1 MEKHDHEGSDAITAT
16 ALNPTPEQYKKAMDE
31 AASWKDKYM
40 RLYAELENSKKR
52 MAGLY
57 AGQAEENKE
66 LIFLEILP
74 LVDNLERALENTR
87 VDTGNPDMRH
97 GIVLTLKSLMDM
109 LDRHAV
115 LPMIA
120 QEHPFD
126 PALHEAI
133 GVVSDSHMPPGTV
146 VRVEQTGYTINDK
159 LLRPARVIVASE

>member
-1 MEKHDHEGSDAITAT
+1 MEKHDHEGSAAIAAN

-52 MAGLY
+52 MARLY
-57 AGQAEENKE
+57 SDQANEKQEQ
-66 LIFLEILP
+66 IFLEILP
-74 LVDNLERALENTR
+74 LVDNLERAFENSR
-87 VDTGNPDMRH
+87 VDTGNIGLRH
-97 GIVLTLKSLMDM
+97 GVALILKSLMDM
-109 LDRHAV
+109 LDKHAV
-115 LPMIA
+115 LPFIA

-146 VRVEQTGYTINDK
+146 VRVEQTGYTLKEK